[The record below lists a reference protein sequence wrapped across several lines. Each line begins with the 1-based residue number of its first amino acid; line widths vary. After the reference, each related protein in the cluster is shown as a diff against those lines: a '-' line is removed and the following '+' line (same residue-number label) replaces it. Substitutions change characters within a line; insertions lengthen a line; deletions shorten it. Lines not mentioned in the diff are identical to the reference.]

1 MTTTPATEIVPAAPA
16 PAAMIT
22 TTARATIMRASM
34 QADIEQ
40 RQLIREYV
48 RANMVD
54 GTDYG
59 TIPGTPKP
67 TLLKPGAE
75 KLVDLFRCEPSFT
88 VVQRVEDWE
97 KNLFHYEI
105 KCELKGRENGFV
117 FAQGLGSC
125 NSREGRYRWR
135 KAERTCPEC
144 NTPAIIK
151 GKPEYGGGFVCFK
164 SKGGCGAK
172 FKENDPAII
181 DQPSGRVENDDIA
194 SQVNTILKMA
204 KKRAL
209 VDASIAVARCSDLF
223 TQDVEDEERDDSR
236 PPPRAQYRQQ
246 ERRQAAPRDD
256 INERMRAEI
265 DKPREEREPLGNPEE
280 YVIKANGKN
289 KGKKMSE
296 LGSDALA
303 WYAENSK
310 NEELCMY
317 AQLVLEARIA
327 RETGA
332 NQAEIETL
340 TENDNWG
347 MSGDTTGAEVVGQ

>member
-1 MTTTPATEIVPAAPA
+1 MTATPATEIVPAAPA
-16 PAAMIT
+16 PAALLT

-40 RQLIREYV
+40 RQLIKEYV
-48 RANMVD
+48 RANMVE

-88 VVQRVEDWE
+88 VVQRVEDWD
-97 KNLFHYEI
+97 KNLFHYEL
-105 KCELKGRENGFV
+105 KCELKSRETGFV

-172 FKENDPAII
+172 FKESDPAII

-223 TQDVEDEERDDSR
+223 TQDLEDEERA
-236 PPPRAQYRQQ
+236 PAPRAQPRQQ
-246 ERRQAAPRDD
+246 ERRQSATRDD
-256 INERMRAEI
+256 INDRMREEMA
-265 DKPREEREPLGNPEE
+265 KPREERAPLGDPEA
-280 YVIKANGKN
+280 YVVPSGKN
-289 KGKKMSE
+289 KGKKLAE
-296 LGSDALA
+296 LSSDALS
-303 WYAENSK
+303 WYAERSPDFELK
-310 NEELCMY
+310 NY
-317 AQLVLEARIA
+317 AQAELEARIE
-327 RETGA
+327 RESSATLT
-332 NQAEIETL
+332 EIKDL
-340 TENDNWG
+340 TENDGWNL
-347 MSGDTTGAEVVGQ
+347 SGEQTEAAP